1 MLHLVPK
8 EEFVYAMGGFL
19 LSYRF
24 PVLYRELISKGA
36 LCTVVMSTPL
46 LNCRVYPPDRRH

>member
-1 MLHLVPK
+1 MFHSVPK

-24 PVLYRELISKGA
+24 PVLCREIISKG
-36 LCTVVMSTPL
+36 S
-46 LNCRVYPPDRRH
+46 